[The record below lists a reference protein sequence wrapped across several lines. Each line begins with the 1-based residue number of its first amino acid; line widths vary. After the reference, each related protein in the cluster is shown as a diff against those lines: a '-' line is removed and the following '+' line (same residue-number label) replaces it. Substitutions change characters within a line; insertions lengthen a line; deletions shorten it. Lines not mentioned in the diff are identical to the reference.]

1 MYLPTPFNGK
11 LVIICIALFLLGSS
25 VSAQKVQSFTFTT
38 GIEKLNPV
46 DNRKIFLVGEKA
58 WAWIKVVDYR
68 PGDTLLVEWYGGERL
83 LYTQRLRINYRSM
96 RTFCYKNL
104 RRPGIYSVI
113 VRTPEDKVLLAD
125 SFLVKGA

>member
-1 MYLPTPFNGK
+1 M
-11 LVIICIALFLLGSS
+11 
-25 VSAQKVQSFTFTT
+25 QSFTFTT

-46 DNRKIFLVGEKA
+46 DNRKIFQVGEKA
-58 WAWIKVVDYR
+58 WAWIKVVDYP

-113 VRTPEDKVLLAD
+113 VRTPRDEVLLAD
-125 SFLVKGA
+125 SFLVKERV